1 MDIILRHDV
10 VEHAK
15 PGDKVK
21 IVGTLIVVP
30 DVSQMYEYG
39 GCNGN
44 VHRTKQGQVVTSE
57 IGKRNRADRDEGIVG
72 LHDMGQ
78 RSLTYVLKSIHNL

>member
-39 GCNGN
+39 GWNGN
-44 VHRTKQGQVVTSE
+44 VT
-57 IGKRNRADRDEGIVG
+57 
-72 LHDMGQ
+72 
-78 RSLTYVLKSIHNL
+78 

>member
-1 MDIILRHDV
+1 MYLKCMNM
-10 VEHAK
+10 E
-15 PGDKVK
+15 
-21 IVGTLIVVP
+21 VGMEML
-30 DVSQMYEYG
+30 
-39 GCNGN
+39 
-44 VHRTKQGQVVTSE
+44 HRTKQGQVVTSE